1 MLLKTRLIAVGLA
14 GSILVGLVSLV
25 SSLSLFQSAQA
36 RHADTIISGKQN
48 LWTVV
53 AQAKLDALA
62 LDVRTLA
69 RDSASMDAV
78 AAKDPAVVAD
88 AIGTAFNRLV
98 ASKLISGLMVFDD
111 GGHLLYGKRLKDPRQ
126 GAEDEVVANANAPPL
141 VTDVLASKQ
150 VSKSLVRNDRGQ
162 LALHLVFPLFKRAA
176 LIGVGVF
183 ERSLDILMPQL
194 HTSESDLLA
203 FVGDNDW
210 TLFESERAEKS
221 LRADLAR
228 IISTRKHSVQI
239 DQQDYTVVSVPLTD
253 QAGKTL
259 GYLIHGADTTEADHK
274 AFVSTAISLSAIG
287 LITVL
292 SGMFIFWVTVRG
304 FRPLATATSG
314 LQALA
319 AGDLRRKDYVPHRDE
334 TDLILE
340 GLNVTCNKLTQT
352 LQTINGVSSDV
363 NHSAIK
369 LSSITETTAQHLATQ
384 EQAISSTA
392 DYTAQLAEM
401 ADQIAVNTQSALGE
415 SNNALKFAKEG
426 LTSVHAVA
434 EVIAELSA
442 RVRATGHSVSSLDQA
457 SEKVVAVVQAIS
469 QIAKKTN
476 LLALNAAIEA
486 ARAGEH
492 GRGFAVVADEVRTL
506 ATKTQSSATEII
518 EIIHTLRGDVQR
530 ALSEMQDLN
539 RVADAS
545 VGRSDAAQESIKAIT
560 AAVSSIHTMSESIAA
575 TSMQQKSS
583 AATIND
589 NVADVRDTVQ
599 KTTADGAVIRDSA
612 VRLATT
618 ADQLAQLL
626 THFQLG
632 DKATGNMSHNVRKSN
647 ETDVTMF

>member
-1 MLLKTRLIAVGLA
+1 MLLKTRLISVGLA
-14 GSILVGLVSLV
+14 GSILVGLVSLA
-25 SSLSLFQSAQA
+25 SSLSLFQFAQT
-36 RHADTIISGKQN
+36 RHADTIIAGKQT

-53 AQAKLDALA
+53 TQAKLDALA

-88 AIGTAFNRLV
+88 TIGTAFNRLV
-98 ASKLISGLMVFDD
+98 ASKLISGLMIFDD
-111 GGHLLYGKRLKDPRQ
+111 AGHLLYGKRLKDPRK
-126 GAEDEVVANANAPPL
+126 GTEDETVGSANASPL
-141 VTDVLASKQ
+141 VMDALATKQ
-150 VSKSLVRNDRGQ
+150 LGKSLVRNDRGDLTLQ
-162 LALHLVFPLFKRAA
+162 LVFPLYKRAA

-183 ERSLDILMPQL
+183 ERSLDVLMPAL

-203 FVGDNDW
+203 FVGDNEW
-210 TLFESERAEKS
+210 TLFEGNRAEQS
-221 LRADLAR
+221 LRAELPR

-239 DQQDYTVVSVPLTD
+239 EQQDYTVVSVPLTD

-259 GYLIHGADTTEADHK
+259 GYLIHGADTTEVDHK
-274 AFVSTAISLSAIG
+274 AFVSTAMALSAIG

-292 SGMFIFWVTVRG
+292 SGVFIFWVTVRG
-304 FRPLATATSG
+304 FRPLATATAG

-319 AGDLRRKDYVPHRDE
+319 TGDLKRKDYVPHRDE

-340 GLNVTCNKLTQT
+340 ALNVTCNKLTQT

-363 NHSAIK
+363 NQSAVK

-392 DYTAQLAEM
+392 DSTAQMAQM
-401 ADQIAVNTQSALGE
+401 ADQVAENTQHALGE
-415 SNNALKFAKEG
+415 SNKALKFAKEG

-434 EVIAELSA
+434 EVIAELSS
-442 RVRATGHSVSSLDQA
+442 RVRATGHSVSSLDQG
-457 SEKVVAVVQAIS
+457 SEKVVAVVQSIS

-486 ARAGEH
+486 ARAGEN

-506 ATKTQSSATEII
+506 ATKTQASATEII
-518 EIIHTLRGDVQR
+518 EIINALRGGVQR
-530 ALSEMQDLN
+530 ALAEMQDLN
-539 RVADAS
+539 RAADAS
-545 VGRSDAAQESIKAIT
+545 VGRSEAAEESIKAIT
-560 AAVSSIHTMSESIAA
+560 AAISSIHAMSERIAA
-575 TSMQQKSS
+575 TSMQQKAS
-583 AATIND
+583 ATTINE
-589 NVADVRDTVQ
+589 NVAEVRDTVQ

-612 VRLATT
+612 VQLAVT

-632 DKATGNMSHNVRKSN
+632 DAARRDNSRNARASSQ
-647 ETDVTMF
+647 TDLTLF